1 MENRR
6 MFKRAMAAAL
16 LSATLATP
24 VTALLATGT
33 ANARPIESP
42 NCRGIAKAIDS
53 SMYMANVARDQGDTK
68 AAREYMRDAARAS
81 ANYQRHCTS

>member
-1 MENRR
+1 MENRG

-42 NCRGIAKAIDS
+42 NCDRYLHSFESSMSAARVARAQGDDRAYRDWMSLAGQAKA
-53 SMYMANVARDQGDTK
+53 
-68 AAREYMRDAARAS
+68 
-81 ANYQRHCTS
+81 NYNRHCLG